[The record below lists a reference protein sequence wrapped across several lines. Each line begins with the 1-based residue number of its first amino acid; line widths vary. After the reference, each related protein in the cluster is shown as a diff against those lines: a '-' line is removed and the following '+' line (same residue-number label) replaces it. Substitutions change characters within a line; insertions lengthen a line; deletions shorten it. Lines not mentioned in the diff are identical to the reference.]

1 VRKNLFIAALL
12 LVGLARPAFA
22 QSHVILVPN
31 SPTNAPTA
39 VTMTSSDAT
48 VVAAAIW
55 GFIEVENQS
64 TTATV
69 YCNWGSAA
77 TASATAGQYTMP
89 PLGGYIWG
97 ATNPPP
103 LNKALHCISSTASSP
118 ATVRAW

>member
-1 VRKNLFIAALL
+1 VRKTILLAALL
-12 LVGLARPAFA
+12 AGLGRPAFA

-39 VTMTSSDAT
+39 VTMTNTDAA
-48 VVAAAIW
+48 VVASAVW
-55 GFIEVENQS
+55 GFVEVENQS

-77 TASATAGQYTMP
+77 TASATAGQYTIP

-103 LNKALHCISSTASSP
+103 LSQALHCISSTSSSP